1 MSLIYNATFDSQTRV
16 LSLLDKAGNV
26 ISSCEVPS
34 KELVDDPNKPLMLRA
49 IEDNSYVT
57 LKKNGMLSNTY
68 QTSTNGKDWTDYTLG
83 TGIRLNNEDV
93 VYFRCSN
100 HPTTQSYSNYVQF
113 VMTGKVEA
121 WHNAYSMISSD
132 FSSAEGSVGSYGM
145 RGLFARCE
153 SLMKAP
159 LLLNALADHCYI
171 YMFTNCT
178 CLTQAPELPAT
189 TLADYC
195 YYEMF
200 RNCTSL
206 VKAPALPATTGF
218 SYSDWTYCYYGMFD
232 GCTALNEVHVS
243 ATSIIAD
250 RHTKGWL
257 TGVPTTGDFYCDPNA
272 SWTSGASGIPYG
284 WKRWVYGVEN
294 TGTTT
299 TMYHNGVAETVRVG
313 TSSYGTC
320 YALQGWTGFR
330 TLAQMHALGYILQEP
345 VPTAMYHNGS
355 TETIG
360 KIEANGADGFTE
372 DMYIL
377 NSSFKTLSE
386 MHALGR
392 TIGAQ
397 TAITMYD
404 YSDPVSAYS
413 CAANVDDGFTETM
426 YDIGDGEGYLTIS
439 QQNAKHYYLVS
450 TEFDGLVLTATADN
464 SSVTLT
470 KNGTLSN
477 TYEVSL
483 GDGSGWHAYTLGNT
497 INLNNGDK
505 CLWRCSNHPTAQ
517 SSSNFVQFVMTGT
530 IEATG
535 DSLSM
540 LSPDFSSLTSVIMYG
555 LYKLFMNCTSLTK
568 APSIR
573 TSIGLYGCALMFRG
587 CTGLV
592 NISEIPSLEASDF
605 GAYQMFYGCTAII
618 DASGMSCIGSTKGES
633 TADACCL
640 QSMFE
645 GCTSLVYPPSSVRV
659 SHTPADSSLNMM
671 ARHAARMFYGCTS
684 LCRLPTLSVS
694 RVNYAYES
702 MFEGCTSLTE
712 ITVPISG
719 IYYAEYTWKGGEHSA
734 YIKGVFKRMFAGCTG
749 LKHVVW
755 TPQDLTSPE
764 LYMEMFSGCSSLKE
778 IYNFG
783 WLSVYLTTYRSDSSS
798 NTMNRQDYVNSG
810 TSQYTRMFEN
820 CSSLVSI
827 DGFVVSHNGEPLTE
841 MFKGCTS
848 LQYPP
853 QIVLGTASVTY
864 GETENFT
871 PPSNM
876 FLGCTSV
883 KEVCFRKI
891 AVNESYYIAY
901 SDPTTM
907 DNWLSDVSNSGVIY
921 SSMLNNIPTN
931 SADGV
936 PLGWKLT
943 DKSGDP
949 LEFIAL
955 EDDSSIALN
964 LNTVQPYSDDTYNYE
979 YSRDGIAWQSYTLG
993 DVLSANTGDSI
1004 FFRCD
1009 NIPKTAY
1016 FTTPTGLFDGRGN
1029 PTLNN
1034 SIFAFASRASD
1045 STGDYPTYYQGLF
1058 EGTTLRSFY
1067 SDAYIA
1073 LSSLFFTRMFKDC
1086 TSLTSVGGRTF
1097 IVRNVTY
1104 PSSEYTSTAV
1114 YAQMYKGC
1122 TALTSVPY
1130 LSCYSRYSRLY
1141 YQLFYGCSNLSEIR
1155 TLYNDEYTFISGK
1168 RAYNT
1173 AGEWAA
1179 DVSATGNF
1187 YCYPEARKA
1196 RGSSSI
1202 PSGWD
1207 IWVYG
1212 AEDTGNTATM
1222 YHNGVAET
1230 VRIGTSAW
1238 GVCISAQGWAGFRT
1252 LDQMHAI
1259 GYTFGAQT
1267 PLTMYFYD
1275 SPVSS
1280 YSVAENIEDGFT
1292 ETMYDVGDGKG
1303 YLTIAQQNV
1312 NSYYLTETPFTG
1324 LTLTATVDNSSV
1336 KLTKTGTVK
1345 NTYEVNTGSGW
1356 APYKFNTVINLNK
1369 GQSCKWRCTSHPT
1382 SFSTD
1387 TYVQFVMTGS
1397 IEASGEVY
1405 SMLSSNLIDVTTL
1418 NGYAYAFY
1426 CLFKGCT
1433 SLTSAPQLSATTLAP
1448 DCYSSMFS
1456 GCTSLTSAPRLPATT
1471 LVSYCYSNMFSGCT
1485 SLTSAPQLS
1494 ATTLVSYCYF
1504 RMFYGCSNLKEVR
1517 ISAIKRVGYDVL
1529 TDWLL
1534 GVSATG
1540 DFYCDPNSTI
1550 FPTSSTSG
1558 IPANWTRHALA
1569 DYPNP

>member
-1 MSLIYNATFDSQTRV
+1 MALIHNATFDSQTRV

-34 KELVDDPNKPLMLRA
+34 KSNELTLTA
-49 IEDNSYVT
+49 TADNSSVELRKWGT
-57 LKKNGMLSNTY
+57 LSNTY
-68 QTSTNGKDWTDYTLG
+68 EVNTGSGWQSYTFG
-83 TGIRLNNEDV
+83 TTINLNNGQSCKW
-93 VYFRCSN
+93 RCSA
-100 HPTTQSYSNYVQF
+100 HPTTQSYENFVQF
-113 VMTGKVEA
+113 VMTGKIEA
-121 WHNAYSMISSD
+121 SGDVNSMLSSGFENLTSLSGYD
-132 FSSAEGSVGSYGM
+132 YAF
-145 RGLFARCE
+145 RGLF
-153 SLMKAP
+153 
-159 LLLNALADHCYI
+159 DG
-171 YMFTNCT
+171 
-178 CLTQAPELPAT
+178 
-189 TLADYC
+189 
-195 YYEMF
+195 
-200 RNCTSL
+200 CTSL
-206 VKAPALPATTGF
+206 VQAPALPATTLA
-218 SYSDWTYCYYGMFD
+218 TYCYGYMFD
-232 GCTALNEVHVS
+232 GCTSLVQAPALPATTLATYCYYRMFDGCSKLKEVRIAATTTATGAFYQCLSGVS
-243 ATSIIAD
+243 S
-250 RHTKGWL
+250 
-257 TGVPTTGDFYCDPNA
+257 TGDFYCDPDA
-272 SWTSGASGIPYG
+272 TIFPTDSSSGIPEN
-284 WKRWVYGVEN
+284 WNRWVYGAED
-294 TGTTT
+294 TETTT
-299 TMYHNGVAETVRVG
+299 TMYHKGAAETVRVG

-320 YALQGWTGFR
+320 YSAQGWVGFKS
-330 TLAQMHALGYILQEP
+330 LAEMHSLGY
-345 VPTAMYHNGS
+345 
-355 TETIG
+355 
-360 KIEANGADGFTE
+360 
-372 DMYIL
+372 
-377 NSSFKTLSE
+377 TL
-386 MHALGR
+386 
-392 TIGAQ
+392 GAQ
-397 TAITMYD
+397 TVITMY
-404 YSDPVSAYS
+404 YYIDPVSAYS
-413 CAANVDDGFTETM
+413 CVTNETDGFTETM
-426 YDIGDGEGYLTIS
+426 YDAGDGEGYLTIA
-439 QQNAKHYYLVS
+439 QQNAKGYYLVS
-450 TEFDGLVLTATADN
+450 TEFDGLILTATADN
-464 SSVTLT
+464 SSVALT

-477 TYEVSL
+477 TYEVNR
-483 GDGSGWHAYTLGNT
+483 GDGSGWHSYTLGNT

-505 CLWRCSNHPTAQ
+505 CRWRCSNHPKTQ

-540 LSPDFSSLTSVIMYG
+540 LKSDFRSLTSVPMYG
-555 LYKLFMNCTSLTK
+555 LYKLFMSCTSLIK

-573 TSIGLYGCALMFRG
+573 TSIGLYGCALMFKG

-592 NISEIPSLEASDF
+592 DISDIPSLKAVDF
-605 GAYQMFYGCTAII
+605 GAYQMFYGCTSIV
-618 DASGMSCIGSTKGES
+618 DASGMSCIGSTSGES
-633 TADACCL
+633 TEDACCL

-645 GCTSLVYPPSSVRV
+645 GCTSLVYPPSSVSV

-684 LCRLPTLSVS
+684 LCRLPTLYVS
-694 RVNYAYES
+694 RVHYAYES

-712 ITVPISG
+712 ITVPVSG
-719 IYYAEYTWKGGEHSA
+719 VYYARYTWKGREYSG

-783 WLSVYLTTYRSDSSS
+783 WLTTDLTTYRSDSTS
-798 NTMNRQDYVNSG
+798 NNMNKREYVNSG

-853 QIVLGTASVTY
+853 QIILGTASVTY
-864 GETENFT
+864 GGTETFT

-883 KEVCFRKI
+883 KEVCFRKFN
-891 AVNESYYIAY
+891 VDESYEVAY

-907 DNWLSDVSNSGVIY
+907 DNWLPDVSNSGVIY
-921 SSMLNNIPTN
+921 SSVLNNIPTD

-936 PLGWKLT
+936 PLGWERT

-955 EDDSSIALN
+955 EDNSSIALN

-1034 SIFAFASRASD
+1034 SIFAYARRALD

-1058 EGTTLRSFY
+1058 EGTNLRSFY

-1073 LSSLFFTRMFKDC
+1073 GSSLFFTRMFKDC

-1097 IVRNVTY
+1097 IVRNVFY
-1104 PSSEYTSTAV
+1104 PSTESTSTAM

-1155 TLYNDEYTFISGK
+1155 TLYNDKYTFSSGS
-1168 RAYNT
+1168 RWYGT
-1173 AGEWAA
+1173 AGAWVEG
-1179 DVSATGNF
+1179 VSATGNF
-1187 YCYPEARKA
+1187 YCNPEAPKT
-1196 RGSSSI
+1196 RGSNSI

-1212 AEDTGNTATM
+1212 VEDTGNTATM

-1252 LDQMHAI
+1252 LAQMHAI

-1267 PLTMYFYD
+1267 PLTMYLYD

-1280 YSVAENIEDGFT
+1280 YSVVENIEDGFT

-1303 YLTIAQQNV
+1303 YLTIAQQNT
-1312 NSYYLTETPFTG
+1312 NGYYLTETPFTG

-1336 KLTKTGTVK
+1336 KLTRTGTVN

-1356 APYKFNTVINLNK
+1356 GSYTFDTVINLNK

-1382 SFSTD
+1382 SFSSD

-1405 SMLSSNLIDVTTL
+1405 SMLSSNLSDVTTL
-1418 NGYAYAFY
+1418 NGYKYAFY
-1426 CLFKGCT
+1426 CLFKGCK
-1433 SLTSAPQLSATTLAP
+1433 SLTSAPELPATTLASY
-1448 DCYSSMFS
+1448 CYCSMFN
-1456 GCTSLTSAPRLPATT
+1456 GCTSLTSAPELPATT
-1471 LVSYCYSNMFSGCT
+1471 LASYCYYSMFYGCT
-1485 SLTSAPQLS
+1485 SLTSAPELP
-1494 ATTLVSYCYF
+1494 ATTLASECYYS
-1504 RMFYGCSNLKEVR
+1504 MFYGCSKLKEVR
-1517 ISAIKRVGYDVL
+1517 IYATKREGYDQL
-1529 TDWLL
+1529 TRWLS
-1534 GVSATG
+1534 GVSTTG
-1540 DFYCDPNSTI
+1540 DFYCDPNATI
-1550 FPTSSTSG
+1550 FKTDSVSG
-1558 IPANWTRHALA
+1558 IPSGWVRHALA
-1569 DYPNP
+1569 DYPVTP